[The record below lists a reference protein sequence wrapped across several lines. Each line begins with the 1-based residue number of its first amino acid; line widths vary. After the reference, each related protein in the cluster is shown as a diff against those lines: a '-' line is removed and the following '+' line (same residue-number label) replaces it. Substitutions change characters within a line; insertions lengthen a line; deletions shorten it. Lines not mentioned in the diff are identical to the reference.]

1 MPIYEYRCESCGHT
15 LDALQKLADAP
26 LKDCPECERP
36 ALKRLMSA
44 PAFRLK
50 GGGWYETD
58 FKSDKEKKRNLAD
71 GGGKDG
77 SNGGSGKDGP
87 NGGSGKSGTEA
98 AKGSEGSKGSG
109 AKAGESGK
117 SSESAK
123 SAGSANGDAGKTGK
137 TKESSSG
144 SSTATA

>member
-15 LDALQKLADAP
+15 LDALQKLAEAP
-26 LKDCPECERP
+26 LKDCPECEQP

-77 SNGGSGKDGP
+77 AGKDGV
-87 NGGSGKSGTEA
+87 GKAGSEA
-98 AKGSEGSKGSG
+98 AKSSETSKASEGSK
-109 AKAGESGK
+109 
-117 SSESAK
+117 SSESSKGSEPAK
-123 SAGSANGDAGKTGK
+123 SSGSAKGDAGKSSK
-137 TKESSSG
+137 TKESSGG
-144 SSTATA
+144 SSTAAP